1 MENFKF
7 EQEANIFLD
16 QQKIF
21 EFGICEKNE
30 SIHDVFKRV
39 SKTINEVE
47 EKFSD
52 EENLSGFK
60 EELIHLLENQKF
72 IPSTTILMNAGRFND
87 APLSACSV
95 PPVDLRNN
103 LKDVKK
109 TVDGYHFS
117 GMGTGFNF
125 DDLENPIDII
135 EYLNQVGI
143 DGQNNEA
150 QLRPVGNMGTI
161 SIDHPQIL
169 DFIKI
174 KTSDKDKQWVF
185 NFSVNI
191 PDDIIEKISN
201 KKTIALR
208 NGENISTEKLL
219 DEISES
225 IFFTGDPGLVF
236 NDRLNQDN
244 QVPSAGKYESLAPC
258 GEVGLAMGETCQF
271 SYINLGKFVKNGDID
286 YTELEKTIAMGVRFL
301 DDVVEYNISK
311 YSNEV
316 SQSATKS
323 KRKIGLGVCGF
334 ADMLDKIG
342 IDYKSQKARET
353 AEDLFSFINFI
364 SKKASVDLAKER
376 GPFEKFNESKYATE
390 NNILKKYSNHP
401 TNKISEEQW
410 LGLEKEVK
418 EYGIR
423 NCATIA
429 LPPTGRSSLL
439 IGVSPSIEPQFNEAL
454 EISPENQLLMIASIQ
469 KFVDESISKTINI
482 PENSTVED
490 IKNILK
496 TSINLP
502 LKGIT
507 IYRDKS
513 RNHQPINLL
522 NIEKNMENKEKYN
535 FQYCQKLVIFSAD
548 FKKVLLCKRKGEN
561 DYDGVY
567 SFIGG
572 KMETTDSDLVSAMQR
587 EKNEE
592 VGKNFKVKLYQKF
605 SNNLTFK
612 KKSGDYMVLPHYLA
626 KHVAGEVE
634 LSEEYSD
641 YKWVEIEQLENFEPK
656 INNIP
661 ESVKTLLKLEKIIE
675 EEDLEII

>member
-1 MENFKF
+1 
-7 EQEANIFLD
+7 
-16 QQKIF
+16 
-21 EFGICEKNE
+21 
-30 SIHDVFKRV
+30 
-39 SKTINEVE
+39 
-47 EKFSD
+47 
-52 EENLSGFK
+52 
-60 EELIHLLENQKF
+60 
-72 IPSTTILMNAGRFND
+72 
-87 APLSACSV
+87 
-95 PPVDLRNN
+95 
-103 LKDVKK
+103 
-109 TVDGYHFS
+109 
-117 GMGTGFNF
+117 MGTGFNF

-135 EYLNQVGI
+135 EYLNSIGI

-174 KTSDKDKQWVF
+174 KTRDKDKQWVF
-185 NFSVNI
+185 NFFVNI
-191 PDDIIEKISN
+191 LDDTIEKISN
-201 KKTIALR
+201 KKTITLR

-258 GEVGLAMGETCQF
+258 GEVGLTKGETCQF
-271 SYINLGKFVKNGDID
+271 SYINLGKFVENDDIH
-286 YTELEKTIAMGVRFL
+286 YAELEKTITMGVRFL

-316 SQSATKS
+316 SRSITKN

-334 ADMLDKIG
+334 ADMLDKLG

-376 GPFEKFNESKYATE
+376 GSFEKFNESKYTTE
-390 NNILKKYSNHP
+390 DNIFKKYSNHP
-401 TNKISEEQW
+401 TNKISDEQW
-410 LGLEKEVK
+410 LELEKEVK
-418 EYGIR
+418 KYGIR

-439 IGVSPSIEPQFNEAL
+439 IGASPSIEPQFNEVL

-482 PENSTVED
+482 PKNSTVED

-496 TSINLP
+496 TSMNLP

-513 RNHQPINLL
+513 RNHQPINLP
-522 NIEKNMENKEKYN
+522 NIEKKY
-535 FQYCQKLVIFSAD
+535 
-548 FKKVLLCKRKGEN
+548 
-561 DYDGVY
+561 
-567 SFIGG
+567 G
-572 KMETTDSDLVSAMQR
+572 K
-587 EKNEE
+587 
-592 VGKNFKVKLYQKF
+592 
-605 SNNLTFK
+605 
-612 KKSGDYMVLPHYLA
+612 
-626 KHVAGEVE
+626 
-634 LSEEYSD
+634 
-641 YKWVEIEQLENFEPK
+641 
-656 INNIP
+656 
-661 ESVKTLLKLEKIIE
+661 
-675 EEDLEII
+675 